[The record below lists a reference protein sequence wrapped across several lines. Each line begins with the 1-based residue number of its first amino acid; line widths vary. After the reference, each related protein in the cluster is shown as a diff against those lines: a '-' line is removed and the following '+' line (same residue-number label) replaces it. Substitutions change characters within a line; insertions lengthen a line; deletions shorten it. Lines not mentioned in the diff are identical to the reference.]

1 MGIGLALKVG
11 GEALTQVAN
20 KAVKPMCQTTTLKS
34 IGLKMEPLIGDSIC
48 ITNPIRAINS
58 LLRNNY
64 GIKSEITNPE
74 IGQRI
79 ITTVEDFVKT
89 NKNNNIFRNLILRQ
103 GAVDNGI
110 ASVVANPKSNEFI
123 LTFNENFDWENLE
136 TITKQMYN
144 KGQIPSDNPACLLYK
159 EFGRFLNFQY
169 NPYAYTYSMGRN
181 FVDDSAL
188 KVLRISNSTNVS
200 EFNAN
205 YIAGRMSGRN
215 YPKFLKTLFE
225 ESSGN
230 LNLKFPKADNL
241 PIVQGSIHHF
251 KSTQDSAK
259 YLLEKYGITAEFVNT
274 EQANLFAGAVDD
286 LVKLT
291 GKPHIFR
298 GLKTRIAPEKY
309 DNMSTKMTLFS
320 DYATG
325 EAELWINPA
334 CDWNN
339 YKKGCLK
346 NYQAGHNPS
355 ANPKDTYIH
364 ELVHY
369 LDFKGNPVEY
379 VKTNNAFNNGQI
391 YFNDYGKSITAK
403 VSSYATK
410 NDAEFHAEYVAG
422 RLNGIMY
429 PEATNKEF
437 ASTWHG
443 TILNFDD
450 LQ

>member
-1 MGIGLALKVG
+1 MGIESVLKVG
-11 GEALTQVAN
+11 GKALTQVA
-20 KAVKPMCQTTTLKS
+20 KKTYVKPMCKTTTLES
-34 IGLKMEPLIGDSIC
+34 IGLKMEQLTGDSIC

-58 LLRNNY
+58 LLKNNY

-89 NKNNNIFRNLILRQ
+89 NKNNNLFRNLTLRQ
-103 GAVDNGI
+103 GIVDNGI
-110 ASVVANPKSNEFI
+110 ASVVVNPKSNEFI
-123 LTFNENFDWENLE
+123 LTFNENFDWKNLE

-159 EFGRFLNFQY
+159 EFGKFLNFQY
-169 NPYAYTYSMGRN
+169 NPYAYTYSMKRSFGN
-181 FVDDSAL
+181 DSAL

-215 YPKFLKTLFE
+215 YPKILKTFFE
-225 ESSGN
+225 ENSGN

-241 PIVQGSIHHF
+241 QIVQGSIHHF

-286 LVKLT
+286 LVQLT

-309 DNMSTKMTLFS
+309 DNMSTKMSLHW
-320 DYATG
+320 DYVTG
-325 EAELWINPA
+325 EAELSINPA
-334 CDWNN
+334 YDWNN
-339 YKKGCLK
+339 HKKICLK
-346 NYQAGHNPS
+346 DYQNCHHPS
-355 ANPKDTYIH
+355 PNPKDTYIH

-379 VKTNNAFNNGQI
+379 GKTEIAFKNGRTN
-391 YFNDYGKSITAK
+391 FNDYGKSITAK
-403 VSSYATK
+403 VSSYAPK
-410 NDAEFHAEYVAG
+410 SDAEFHSEYVAA
-422 RLNGIMY
+422 RLNGIIY

-437 ASTWHG
+437 VSTWHG
-443 TILNFDD
+443 PVLNFG
-450 LQ
+450 